1 MSSKTIGKT
10 SSNAFRKAITK
21 TSAMRYTM
29 LTVVLTSA
37 ALLGQS
43 KPAPPSSP
51 PGLEFPVIM
60 RQNVIAGKTP
70 VGAKVQAKLALAT
83 LVNGVVVPQDAILS
97 GEVTESVAR
106 SATDPSRLAIRMDS
120 AQWKNGSAPIK
131 IYLTPWYY
139 PMALLTNQNLA
150 DEPPGAAHH
159 VRPYNRTATYPDP
172 NSPASQPFPDPDR
185 DSGNQGSPAPPA
197 SSIPQRRVLMKDVE
211 STRQRDGAVTLTSK
225 RSNIKLDK
233 TTTYV
238 LAASDLLPTK

>member
-1 MSSKTIGKT
+1 MSSKTISKT

-21 TSAMRYTM
+21 TNAMRYTM
-29 LTVVLTSA
+29 LTVVLSAA

-60 RQNVIAGKTP
+60 RQNVAAGKTP

-97 GEVTESVAR
+97 GEVTESVAK
-106 SATDPSRLAIRMDS
+106 SATGLSRLAIRMDS

-131 IYLTPWYY
+131 VYLTPWYY
-139 PMALLTNQNLA
+139 PVALLTNQNLA
-150 DEPPGAAHH
+150 DEPSAAHH
-159 VRPYNRTATYPDP
+159 MRPYNRAATYPDT
-172 NSPASQPFPDPDR
+172 NSPASQPFPDPGR
-185 DSGNQGSPAPPA
+185 DSDNQAGPAPPA
-197 SSIPQRRVLMKDVE
+197 PSISQRRVLMKDVE
-211 STRQRDGAVTLTSK
+211 STRHTDGAVTLTSK